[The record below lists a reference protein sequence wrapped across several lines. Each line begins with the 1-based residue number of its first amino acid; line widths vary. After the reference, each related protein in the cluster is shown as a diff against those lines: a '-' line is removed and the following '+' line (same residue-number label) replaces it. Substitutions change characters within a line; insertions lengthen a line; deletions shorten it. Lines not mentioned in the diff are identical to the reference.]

1 MNDRFKPILILLALG
16 VGSMYLIKM
25 ALGSVETGVGIIAG
39 LVAASICFFIVAR
52 EKQDQRFLLRLFFGA
67 LALRWLLSSGI
78 DYFGLRPV
86 VSPDAYT
93 YDAFGYAVLQNWMEV
108 KGAGWTPKANVSGW
122 GMPYYVAA
130 IYYFVGQSNLAVQ
143 YINCTLGAMTCVLV
157 YKISLFIYPEVRVA
171 RLAGILTAVTP
182 SIILWSSQAIKE
194 GPIMFCLAL
203 SSYLGLKICRRFDLL
218 SFVGLILTLI
228 GLYGLRNY
236 AFFIFFIGIAG
247 ALVFTSLKFS
257 AVKGIQG
264 FLLTVVLSIMF
275 VYFGAGQTA
284 MGQLDIQKA
293 QNSRQ
298 WSARVSGSGY
308 GGDVDITDTKA
319 AITFLPIG
327 ILYVLFAPF
336 PWMVKSMV
344 QATAVPETIV
354 WWLTFPLL
362 IRGYWFILRQRLLEA
377 LPLCIFTLGLTF
389 VYALYQTNAGTVY
402 RQRTQLL
409 IFFVIFVS
417 IGWDRWQIARRKK
430 SVNGGR
436 WSGIGGVLETRNPNL
451 ETTFYRPPTTNR

>member
-1 MNDRFKPILILLALG
+1 MPDRLKPILILFVLG
-16 VGSMYLIKM
+16 VGCLYLTKM
-25 ALGSVETGVGIIAG
+25 ALGSVETGVGIVVG
-39 LVAASICFFIVAR
+39 VVAAVVGFFAVAR
-52 EKQDQRFLLRLFFGA
+52 EKKDQRFLLRLFFGA
-67 LALRWLLSSGI
+67 LALRWLLSSAI

-93 YDAFGYAVLQNWMEV
+93 YDAFGYALLQNWLGV
-108 KGAGWTPKANVSGW
+108 KGAGWTPNGNISGW

-130 IYYFVGQSNLAVQ
+130 VYYFVGQSNLAIQ
-143 YINCTLGAMTCVLV
+143 YINCTLGAMTCVYA
-157 YKISLFIYPEVRVA
+157 YKISLLIYPQLRVA

-182 SIILWSSQAIKE
+182 SLILWSSQAIKE
-194 GPIMFCLAL
+194 GPIMFCLML
-203 SSYLGLKICRRFDLL
+203 SAYLGLTICRRFDVW
-218 SFVGLILTLI
+218 SAVGLVAALI

-236 AFFIFFIGIAG
+236 AFFIFFIGIG
-247 ALVFTSLKFS
+247 SALVFTSLKFS
-257 AVKGIQG
+257 AVRALQG
-264 FLLTVVLSIMF
+264 FLLTVVLSVLF

-284 MGQLDIQKA
+284 MGQLDIKKA

-319 AITFLPIG
+319 ALTFLPIG
-327 ILYVLFAPF
+327 IMYVLFAPF

-344 QATAVPETIV
+344 QATALPETFV

-377 LPLCIFTLGLTF
+377 LPICIFTLGLTF

-417 IGWDRWQIARRKK
+417 IGWDRWQIARREKIARAK
-430 SVNGGR
+430 FSQ
-436 WSGIGGVLETRNPNL
+436 LPL
-451 ETTFYRPPTTNR
+451 RPANAQPFA